1 MIRGS
6 RVKRICICWSK
17 VLRKNSSLASRVLA
31 RISAVVAPVLFGL
44 AGFMITPTVV
54 AHSDTASILAQ
65 MSGKGDRWR
74 MHITSAPAGA
84 IQKAEMVFSD
94 PILTGSTV
102 SAASLSLGNGETVSF
117 NAKTGISEITP
128 DEERVTRYL
137 KKGRVMAVSPSQ
149 PPKNFSAGSIIG
161 EQSSVQ
167 LPRDSKKISMVFEK
181 SKIQG
186 REIEIASAFYKKEKP
201 RASSNVPKILRPL
214 ITNNDADILATAY
227 APPPADYA
235 RVTPFASIL
244 TEKSKRGRFIPP
256 IEKGDH
262 AWAAKPLPAR
272 AFSASEQRCLAA
284 GIYFEA
290 RGEPVR
296 GQAAVAQVILNR
308 VRNPSYP
315 NTICGVVYQ
324 NKTWRNRCQFSF
336 ACDGIRDRVKSP
348 KLWNQSEEVALAT
361 TAGKIWFK
369 EVGSST
375 HYHATYVRP
384 KWAKSMRRVG
394 KIGLHIFYVTYG
406 GGWS

>member
-1 MIRGS
+1 MIGFS

-17 VLRKNSSLASRVLA
+17 ELRNKSSLASRVLA

-44 AGFMITPTVV
+44 AGFMVTPTIV
-54 AHSDTASILAQ
+54 ANSDTASILAQ

-84 IQKAEMVFSD
+84 IQKAEMVFAD

-102 SAASLSLGNGETVSF
+102 SSASVSVGNGETIAL
-117 NAKTGISEITP
+117 NAKAGIAEITP
-128 DEERVTRYL
+128 DEERVTRRL
-137 KKGRVMAVSPSQ
+137 KKSRVMAVSPSQ

-161 EQSSVQ
+161 EQTSLQMPVGNN
-167 LPRDSKKISMVFEK
+167 DVSMVFEK

-186 REIEIASAFYKKEKP
+186 REIEIASAFYKKETPKV
-201 RASSNVPKILRPL
+201 SSKVPKILRPL

-235 RVTPFASIL
+235 RETPFASIL

-262 AWAAKPLPAR
+262 AWAATALPAR
-272 AFSASEQRCLAA
+272 VFSASEQRCLAA

-308 VRNPSYP
+308 VRNPTYP
-315 NTICGVVYQ
+315 NTVCGVVYQ

-348 KLWNQSEEVALAT
+348 KLWNQAEEVALAT

-384 KWAKSMRRVG
+384 RWAKSMRRVG

>member
-1 MIRGS
+1 MIRFS
-6 RVKRICICWSK
+6 RVKRFCSCWSS
-17 VLRKNSSLASRVLA
+17 VLRKKSSLASQVLA

-44 AGFMITPTVV
+44 AGFMMFPTIV
-54 AHSDTASILAQ
+54 ANSDTASLLAQ

-84 IQKAEMVFSD
+84 IQKAEMAFSD
-94 PILTGSTV
+94 PILTGSTIP
-102 SAASLSLGNGETVSF
+102 AASLSLGNGETVAF
-117 NAKTGISEITP
+117 NAKTGVAELST
-128 DEERVTRYL
+128 DAERVTRHL

-149 PPKNFSAGSIIG
+149 PPKNFSAGSIIE
-161 EQSSVQ
+161 EQSSLQ
-167 LPRDSKKISMVFEK
+167 LPRDNKEVSMIFEK

-186 REIEIASAFYKKEKP
+186 REIEIASAFYKKGKP
-201 RASSNVPKILRPL
+201 KVSSTVSQILRPL

-235 RVTPFASIL
+235 RETPFASIL

-272 AFSASEQRCLAA
+272 TFSASEQRCLAA

-308 VRNPSYP
+308 VRNPTYP
-315 NTICGVVYQ
+315 NTICSVVYQ
-324 NKTWRNRCQFSF
+324 NKSWRNRCQFSF

-348 KLWNQSEEVALAT
+348 KLWNQAEEVALAT